1 MSCVI
6 FTANLLQFRIINR
19 FKPLID
25 AFQGSYKDKY
35 YYWVGVHIILRSM
48 FFILYGFQI
57 KLRLII
63 ATTILVLFIGYHGYT
78 HPYKNKLV
86 DTQEILL
93 LINLTIMYAV
103 SYQSSESLF
112 SVVSNI
118 MISLACIQFCIIVL
132 YHFFTYTCHCNVVV
146 MLQAIKRFTIK
157 CSSTNTKQ
165 QNLSNIELLNI
176 PDCTYNYTEYQDGL
190 ISDDFN

>member
-1 MSCVI
+1 M
-6 FTANLLQFRIINR
+6 
-19 FKPLID
+19 
-25 AFQGSYKDKY
+25 
-35 YYWVGVHIILRSM
+35 
-48 FFILYGFQI
+48 
-57 KLRLII
+57 
-63 ATTILVLFIGYHGYT
+63 ILVLFTGYHGYT

-103 SYQSSESLF
+103 SYQSRESLF
-112 SVVSNI
+112 SVISNV
-118 MISLACIQFCIIVL
+118 MISLACIQFCIMVL

-146 MLQAIKRFTIK
+146 MLQAIKRSTIK
-157 CSSTNTKQ
+157 CLSKETEQ
-165 QNLSNIELLNI
+165 QNLSHIKLMNI